1 MKYLLSIILILISHT
16 SKAEWTYLTKNTS
29 GVDFFLDYSNVK
41 EKNGNLLFKHL
52 QNRKTPDK
60 WGFFIFN
67 NFKRS

>member
-41 EKNGNLLFKHL
+41 EKNGNLLF
-52 QNRKTPDK
+52 
-60 WGFFIFN
+60 
-67 NFKRS
+67 